1 MLTMRWGDM
10 GDSFTKNQWL
20 IDLEARTNV
29 KINWQTVSN
38 TDWEEQKNILLAGG
52 ELLTSYSAAAPSVM
66 LTSRTTWSTSC
77 PWRI

>member
-1 MLTMRWGDM
+1 MKKLRNLVSILLLLTMLATSVAALGEGALSPEPVEFTVLTMRWGDM

-38 TDWEEQKNILLAGG
+38 TDW
-52 ELLTSYSAAAPSVM
+52 
-66 LTSRTTWSTSC
+66 
-77 PWRI
+77 